1 MLPDYERDNPEEHEA
16 SAPPAPSEPDDALV
30 SPPRDEL
37 PRSTDVVS
45 SHASDNS
52 AADRVPDR
60 FAAIADGQQHE
71 VDPRYIPAERVSWW
85 IFLAIVSFPSF
96 IFVILA
102 WLFGWF
108 GQPATW
114 ITSVSWVVVTLL
126 LLFFTL
132 RWPQLTYTHTRY
144 CVSGVGIEIRK
155 GVLWRGIHNVPR
167 NRIQHTDVRQGPL
180 ERRFGIAT
188 LTIFTAGTA
197 DSSVQLSG
205 LVHERALQIR
215 DYLIASEEDD
225 DGV

>member
-1 MLPDYERDNPEEHEA
+1 MLSDYEQDNPAEHDT
-16 SAPPAPSEPDDALV
+16 SPAPTPSQPERPTDSARSYEQHDAAAEGSNRGDDGTAPD
-30 SPPRDEL
+30 
-37 PRSTDVVS
+37 
-45 SHASDNS
+45 H
-52 AADRVPDR
+52 VPAR
-60 FAAIADGQQHE
+60 FAAIADDQQHK
-71 VDPRYIPAERVSWW
+71 VDPHYIPAERVSWW
-85 IFLAIVSFPSF
+85 IFLAFVSFPSF

-108 GQPATW
+108 GQPVTS
-114 ITSVSWVVVTLL
+114 ITSIAWVVVTLL
-126 LLFFTL
+126 ILLFTL
-132 RWPQLTYTHTRY
+132 RWPQLTYKYTRY

-155 GVLWRGIHNVPR
+155 GVVWRGIHNVPR
-167 NRIQHTDVRQGPL
+167 NRVQHTDVRQGPL

-205 LVHERALQIR
+205 IAHERALMIR